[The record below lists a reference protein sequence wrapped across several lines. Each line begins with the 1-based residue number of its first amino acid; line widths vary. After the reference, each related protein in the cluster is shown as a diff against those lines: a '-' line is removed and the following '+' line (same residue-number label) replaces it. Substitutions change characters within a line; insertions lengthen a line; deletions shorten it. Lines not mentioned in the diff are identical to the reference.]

1 MHIKGRDFLP
11 KEEVKTEDILWKGG
25 ERMGEQEVGGVLIIS
40 VACSG
45 CSLQSVLSW
54 WWSMKLHTYD

>member
-25 ERMGEQEVGGVLIIS
+25 EKMGEQEVGGVLIIS
-40 VACSG
+40 VSCSG
-45 CSLQSVLSW
+45 C
-54 WWSMKLHTYD
+54 